1 MYNIHYKNPK
11 NMMFFK
17 KKFWQE
23 YFTDFSKSEK
33 FFILFAVLTGFS
45 IYVDYSIIRPA
56 INSIYIQNYTAQ
68 WIPYSWIVVMPLNF
82 GLVYLYNR
90 ILPKWGCLK
99 TFGRICLTVMLM
111 SLVSALYIDKF
122 KYLAF
127 IQCAW
132 KDVYIMLMFK
142 QLWSL
147 IHTSIP
153 MKRAKIMYGLIWGGA
168 GLGAVFGSLVPAFSA
183 VQVGS
188 QNLLLVSIP
197 MYSLIYLFY
206 KKAYKH
212 SALTTNQLHFKEVED
227 SAVSTKDGFAL
238 FKKSKI
244 LVYILLIVIFMQLT
258 LSFIDYQFNTLLA
271 AKIPDVDMRT
281 QFTARLMGVINFVS
295 SFSQLLGGFLLVPMI
310 GLKRTHFIIPL
321 ILFFHAVP
329 LLFYPFFGI
338 ATLAYATSKTM
349 DYSFLGVSKEMLYN
363 PLKMDEKFRAKAI
376 IDVFAYRAARG
387 FGSLLILAIT
397 FFFAHSMIILESLA
411 VITLVLWM
419 GCVLILFKEQT
430 YKQVD
435 KASVEESEVS

>member
-1 MYNIHYKNPK
+1 MI
-11 NMMFFK
+11 FK
-17 KKFWQE
+17 KKFFQE
-23 YFTDFSKSEK
+23 YFSGFSRSEK
-33 FFILFAVLTGFS
+33 LFVLYAILTGFC
-45 IYVDYSIIRPA
+45 IYVDYSIVRPA
-56 INSIYIQNYTAQ
+56 INSIYIQTYTAQ

-90 ILPKWGCLK
+90 FLPKWGCLK
-99 TFGRICLTVMLM
+99 TFGKVCIAVVLM
-111 SLVSALYIDKF
+111 SLISALFMHKL

-127 IQCAW
+127 LQCAW

-153 MKRAKIMYGLIWGGA
+153 LNRAKMIYGLIWGGA
-168 GLGAVFGSLVPAFSA
+168 GLGAVFGSFIPAFTA
-183 VQVGS
+183 VHIGS
-188 QNLLLVSIP
+188 QNLLLFSVP
-197 MYSLIYLFY
+197 MYVLIYFLY
-206 KKAYKH
+206 KQAYKH
-212 SALTTNQLHFKEVED
+212 SALAQSPFKFKEVEE

-271 AKIPDVDMRT
+271 AKIPDVDLRT
-281 QFTARLMGVINFVS
+281 QFTAKLMGIINLIS
-295 SFSQLLGGFLLVPMI
+295 SSSQLLGGFLLVPLI
-310 GLKRTHFIIPL
+310 GLKRMHFIIPL
-321 ILFFHAVP
+321 ILLCQALP
-329 LLFYPFFGI
+329 LLFLPIFGV

-387 FGSLLILAIT
+387 FGSLIILAVT
-397 FFFAHSMIILESLA
+397 FFFANSIFILESLA
-411 VITLVLWM
+411 VVTLVLWM
-419 GCVLILFKEQT
+419 GCVMVLFKEET
-430 YKQVD
+430 YKEAD
-435 KASVEESEVS
+435 KEPAQEKTS